1 MLRDTDYYSYLAAR
15 LKHPVMHNRFI
26 GGVYVLF
33 LMLIVAVAC
42 DEADKAR
49 VEELQQELEDLQQQ
63 RLPGVPGSEVVIPE
77 DDSFFFTFDKEG
89 YGVDAGGSVVISYLL
104 QEDATIEIK
113 SKDSEGWAYN
123 VNPKDASSGQIVITA
138 PDPASPAG
146 FTVTATAADGHAAS
160 AKLPVMVRDQYSD
173 ATRTT
178 FRTMGYRG
186 FKNHMA
192 TLENFQKLADA
203 GINIVTVETDEGPF
217 MHQLDLAQQVGMK
230 CVPVV
235 WPYAEAYERDPENY
249 KGLDD
254 MINELKDHPA
264 TFAYHIYD
272 EPSTAL
278 IPSLKFRKERIES
291 LDPDH
296 PVYINLNPE
305 GSQAGLGTKTYYEYV
320 EAYIR
325 DCGVKFLSYDMY
337 PCRPD
342 DDPDYPDGIVSYW
355 WRSNEIV
362 ASLTKQY
369 GIPWWGFAA
378 SCWIDKEL
386 HLFAKPTVE
395 NLRLQVYSN
404 LTYGAQVIQYF
415 VILQYGGTD
424 FAPIMVDGTWNEE
437 AYGILKDFNT
447 ELHRRGWVF
456 DGCTME
462 KVRHTNTAPAWTTR
476 FANSDLPQ
484 EVASLSTDQEAL
496 VGFIE
501 NLGNKYITV
510 VNKSLREKMTLEAVF
525 NDMVYTIARDGRFSE
540 QFAGPAT
547 FTIDEGDMLV
557 IKYK

>member
-1 MLRDTDYYSYLAAR
+1 MKQTAFLLAGLILAA
-15 LKHPVMHNRFI
+15 
-26 GGVYVLF
+26 
-33 LMLIVAVAC
+33 AC
-42 DEADKAR
+42 NESDKAK
-49 VEELQQELEDLQQQ
+49 VDELQQELDELQRQT
-63 RLPGVPGSEVVIPE
+63 PPAVPAADVVTPE
-77 DDSFFFTFDKEG
+77 DETFFFTFDKAG
-89 YGVDAGGSVVISYLL
+89 YGIDAGGSVTVGYSL
-104 QEDATIEIK
+104 QDDATIEIK
-113 SKDSEGWAYN
+113 AKDSEGWSFSIN
-123 VNPKDASSGQIVITA
+123 RINASSGQIVISA
-138 PDPASPAG
+138 PDPASPAE
-146 FTVTATAADGHAAS
+146 FIVTATTADGRAAA

-178 FRTMGYRG
+178 FKTMGYRG
-186 FKNHMA
+186 FKNNMA

-203 GINIVTVETDEGPF
+203 GIGIVTVETDEGPF

-235 WPYAEAYERDPENY
+235 WDAAERYERDPENY
-249 KGLDD
+249 KGLDE

-272 EPSTAL
+272 EPSTTL
-278 IPSLKFRKERIES
+278 IPALKFRKEKIES

-305 GSQAGLGTKTYYEYV
+305 GSQAGLGTKYYYDYV

-337 PCRPD
+337 PCRPEG
-342 DDPDYPDGIVSYW
+342 DPDYPDGIVSYW

-362 ASLTKQY
+362 AGLTKQY
-369 GIPWWGFAA
+369 GIPWWGYAA
-378 SCWIDKEL
+378 SCLINKEQ

-395 NLRLQVYSN
+395 NLRLQVYCN
-404 LTYGAQVIQYF
+404 LSYGAQVIQYF

-456 DGCTME
+456 DGCSME

-476 FANSDLPQ
+476 FTNADLPP
-484 EVASLSTDQEAL
+484 EVESFSTDQEAL

-510 VNKSLREKMTLEAVF
+510 VNKSLKEKMTLDAVF
-525 NDMVYTIARDGRFSE
+525 NGMVYTIARDGRFVE
-540 QFAGPAT
+540 QPSGPAT
-547 FTIDEGDMLV
+547 FTLDEGDMLV

>member
-1 MLRDTDYYSYLAAR
+1 MKQTAFLLAGLILAA
-15 LKHPVMHNRFI
+15 
-26 GGVYVLF
+26 
-33 LMLIVAVAC
+33 AC
-42 DEADKAR
+42 NESDKAK
-49 VEELQQELEDLQQQ
+49 VDELQQELDELQRQT
-63 RLPGVPGSEVVIPE
+63 PPAVPAADVVTPE
-77 DDSFFFTFDKEG
+77 DETFFFTFDKAG
-89 YGVDAGGSVVISYLL
+89 YGIDAGGSVTVGYSL
-104 QEDATIEIK
+104 QDDATIEIK
-113 SKDSEGWAYN
+113 AKDSEGWSFSIN
-123 VNPKDASSGQIVITA
+123 RINASSGQIVISA
-138 PDPASPAG
+138 PDPASPAE
-146 FTVTATAADGHAAS
+146 FIVTATTADGRAAA

-178 FRTMGYRG
+178 FKTMGYRG
-186 FKNHMA
+186 FKNNMA

-203 GINIVTVETDEGPF
+203 GIGIVTVETDEGPF

-235 WPYAEAYERDPENY
+235 WDAAERYERDPENY
-249 KGLDD
+249 KGLDE

-272 EPSTAL
+272 EPSTTL
-278 IPSLKFRKERIES
+278 IPALKFRKEKIES

-305 GSQAGLGTKTYYEYV
+305 GSQAGLGTKYYYDYV

-337 PCRPD
+337 PCRPEG
-342 DDPDYPDGIVSYW
+342 DPDYPDGIVSYW

-362 ASLTKQY
+362 AGLTKQY

-378 SCWIDKEL
+378 SCWINKEQ

-395 NLRLQVYSN
+395 NLRLQVYCN
-404 LTYGAQVIQYF
+404 LSYGAQVIQYF

-456 DGCTME
+456 DGCSME

-476 FANSDLPQ
+476 FTNADLPP
-484 EVASLSTDQEAL
+484 EVESFSTDQEAL

-510 VNKSLREKMTLEAVF
+510 VNKSLKEKMTLDAVF
-525 NDMVYTIARDGRFSE
+525 NGMVYTIARDGRFVE
-540 QFAGPAT
+540 QPSGPAT
-547 FTIDEGDMLV
+547 FTLDEGDMLV